1 MKASSFSLRAVGA
14 TLAVAGALLVAGC
27 ATLEPRDGPIA
38 AKAAAALSP
47 AQHLEVASMYEQ
59 SALEERADAERH
71 RSWAERQRRTSE
83 VLNQD
88 KPTRWAPSF
97 MRHHC
102 ELLESKNVKAAVN
115 DAALAQLHRAMAAV
129 AVR

>member
-1 MKASSFSLRAVGA
+1 MKASSLSSRAVGA
-14 TLAVAGALLVAGC
+14 TLAVAAALLLAGC
-27 ATLEPRDGPIA
+27 GTVELRDGPIA

-102 ELLESKNVKAAVN
+102 EMLESRHAQAAAD
-115 DAALAQLHRAMAAV
+115 DAALAQRHRAMAAE
-129 AVR
+129 AAR